1 MSKLVTK
8 RQTDIQM
15 VSQMV
20 LRMDM
25 RTDHRRSRIQKERKK
40 RNDPKVEVETKNLEV
55 FREQSRGQAGP
66 PLLPVR
72 IADFKFF
79 KLVEI
84 QRPHLWTLV
93 TL

>member
-8 RQTDIQM
+8 RPTDIRM

-25 RTDHRRSRIQKERKK
+25 RTDHKRSRIQKERKK

-55 FREQSRGQAGP
+55 FREQSRGPAGP

-72 IADFKFF
+72 IADFKF
-79 KLVEI
+79 
-84 QRPHLWTLV
+84 
-93 TL
+93 